1 MKPLILIVEDDPN
14 ILKYL
19 KITLEFNECQVI
31 TANNGKEGLKVLSK
45 LHDCPDLI
53 ISDIMMPE
61 MNGYDFFDAVS
72 NNPIYFHVPFI
83 FLSALDSPEDIRLG
97 KMLGADDYLTKPI
110 NEDDLLATIAGKIK
124 RSKNTDL
131 INKKINE
138 IYASYESEKKIINKE
153 QKDLIILM
161 EVVWDDV
168 IGPKLENY
176 FPKDIESDFP
186 IDKIG
191 SQLYDVISS
200 IYGQDYIT
208 RAEGLLI
215 NVQNFNI
222 MSYVFFDSYLD
233 KSFRGGSKDYMLSL
247 IAPKITYFQSLII
260 KQVFLELSSIYKKQE
275 IWDIEDF
282 WNKFSDIFTKPS
294 LILANSE

>member
-31 TANNGKEGLKVLSK
+31 TAENGNEGLKVLSELK
-45 LHDCPDLI
+45 DSPDLI

-72 NNPIYFHVPFI
+72 NNPTYCHVPFI

-124 RSKNTDL
+124 RSKNIDL

-247 IAPKITYFQSLII
+247 IAPKITQFQSLII
-260 KQVFLELSSIYKKQE
+260 KQVFMEISSKYKKQE
-275 IWDIEDF
+275 KWDFKEFWED
-282 WNKFSDIFTKPS
+282 FSDILLNPT
-294 LILANSE
+294 I